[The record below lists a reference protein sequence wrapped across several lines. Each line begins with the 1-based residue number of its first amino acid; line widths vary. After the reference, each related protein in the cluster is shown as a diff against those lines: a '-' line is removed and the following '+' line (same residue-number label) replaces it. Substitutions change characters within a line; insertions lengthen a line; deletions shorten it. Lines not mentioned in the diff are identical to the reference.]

1 MNDAVKCNIYSK
13 FLRNRPNIKVHACIL
28 HFHAN
33 INTIIIKL
41 KYKTRNK
48 QVTMILVTFMDT
60 GLLLI
65 YDVSLIKLI
74 KAI

>member
-13 FLRNRPNIKVHACIL
+13 FLRNRPNIKVHA
-28 HFHAN
+28 N

-48 QVTMILVTFMDT
+48 QVTMCTML
-60 GLLLI
+60 
-65 YDVSLIKLI
+65 
-74 KAI
+74 

>member
-13 FLRNRPNIKVHACIL
+13 FLRNRPDIKVHACIL

-48 QVTMILVTFMDT
+48 QVTLVTFMDT

-65 YDVSLIKLI
+65 YDVFLLKLI